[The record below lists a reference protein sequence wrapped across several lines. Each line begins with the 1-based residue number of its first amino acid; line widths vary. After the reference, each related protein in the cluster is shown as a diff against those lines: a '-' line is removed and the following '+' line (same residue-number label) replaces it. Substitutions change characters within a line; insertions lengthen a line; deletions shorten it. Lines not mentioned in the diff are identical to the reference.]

1 MSNSNIDPSWYRNLK
16 GIGCGTTAGF
26 VVTMAGHPFDTL
38 KVRLQTQSSISPIYF
53 GTADCIRKTIK
64 WEGMRGLYKGVAS
77 PMAGQVLFRTSLFT
91 TYYEALHYFAGQ
103 SPKNRL
109 ETKHYFLA
117 GGITGFVA
125 AFTDA
130 PIELV

>member
-64 WEGMRGLYKGVAS
+64 WEGMRGLYKGS
-77 PMAGQVLFRTSLFT
+77 
-91 TYYEALHYFAGQ
+91 LHYFASQ
-103 SPKNRL
+103 SPKNNL

-117 GGITGFVA
+117 GGVTGFIA